1 MKELRLSTSAR
12 SAFIR
17 LDEMLEGLLADEGWR
32 VGLLLLHVP
41 HTTAALTINEN
52 GDPDVPRDLIMKLG
66 ELAGDARY
74 RHAEGNSD
82 AHLKSSLLG
91 CQLWLPV
98 EAGRIKLGTWQSV
111 WFCEFDGPR
120 QRRLWA
126 TFLPQESRV

>member
-32 VGLLLLHVP
+32 EGLLLLHVP